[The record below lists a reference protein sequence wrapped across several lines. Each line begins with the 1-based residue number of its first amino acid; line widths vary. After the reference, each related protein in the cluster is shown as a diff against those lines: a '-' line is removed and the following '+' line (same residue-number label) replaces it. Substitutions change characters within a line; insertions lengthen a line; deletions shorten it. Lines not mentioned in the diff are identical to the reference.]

1 MECVNMR
8 FVEVADMRN
17 SGYTVPQWLLQPVPD
32 QDMEKVKCSDSK
44 EHFQSDTKPFQSD
57 VDSDDTF
64 IAGEVFYFQNVEAP
78 RCEEALKPNLSK
90 WLLETSPDL
99 DADMRIK
106 NHTCEKPL
114 EPDLSK
120 WLLKTSPNSEADVR
134 KAEDSGFNKPGI
146 SCICLDKFD
155 FKGLLKPGSSA
166 FLKSASE
173 LGEVF
178 SSHLDRSG
186 FKGFSQ
192 V

>member
-1 MECVNMR
+1 MR

-32 QDMEKVKCSDSK
+32 QDMEKVKCSDSQK
-44 EHFQSDTKPFQSD
+44 HFQSDTNPDAFIAGEELYFHNVEALPNPDMEKAKCSDSQKHFQSD
-57 VDSDDTF
+57 IDPDAFV
-64 IAGEVFYFQNVEAP
+64 AGEVFYFQNVEAP

-90 WLLETSPDL
+90 WLLGTSPDL

-114 EPDLSK
+114 
-120 WLLKTSPNSEADVR
+120 
-134 KAEDSGFNKPGI
+134 KPE
-146 SCICLDKFD
+146 
-155 FKGLLKPGSSA
+155 SSA
-166 FLKSASE
+166 FLTSASE

-186 FKGFSQ
+186 SKGFSQ